1 MMSYEIQERLTKAQ
15 EKVEKCK
22 ATIERHKAQAEKKL
36 QILQRNGW
44 STNLEDYRGSDNR
57 EAWSLA
63 YDYNYKLGD
72 IKGAERKLEEAEQI
86 VRNWEAKLDKQ
97 IAMELT
103 LANEV
108 PEAFKQ
114 AREELVEEWVASDIG
129 ARDRMLQKKR
139 ELSYEEFRKL
149 YKFTEEEDL
158 KHSDEEFRKIEEREA
173 DIWLINLYNRVKDIT
188 GEVTDCSYLYWGGKC
203 LNGYVIGKNGSA
215 RVETIGAGGYN
226 IQRFHLRV
234 LVHKM

>member
-1 MMSYEIQERLTKAQ
+1 MMSFEIQERLTKAQ

-36 QILQRNGW
+36 QILQQNGW

-63 YDYNYKLGD
+63 YDYKYKLED
-72 IKGAERKLEEAEQI
+72 IKGAERKLEEAKQI

-97 IAMELT
+97 VSMELT

-114 AREELVEEWVASDIG
+114 AREELVEEWVADDIRE
-129 ARDRMLQKKR
+129 RDRMLQKKR

-149 YKFTEEEDL
+149 YRYTEEEDL
-158 KHSDEEFRKIEEREA
+158 KRSDEEFRKIEEREA

-188 GEVTDCSYLYWGGKC
+188 GEVTDCSSLYWGGKS
-203 LNGYVIGKNGSA
+203 LNGYVIGKAGSA